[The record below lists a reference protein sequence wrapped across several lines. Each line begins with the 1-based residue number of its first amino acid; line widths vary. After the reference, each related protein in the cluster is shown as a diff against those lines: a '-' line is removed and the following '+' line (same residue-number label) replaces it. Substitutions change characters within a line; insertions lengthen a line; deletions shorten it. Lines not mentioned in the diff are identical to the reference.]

1 MDRKVNV
8 IFGELLLVYYDH
20 GISLKNQNCIP
31 SIENSGD
38 PE

>member
-1 MDRKVNV
+1 MDKKVNA
-8 IFGELLLVYYDH
+8 IFRELLLVRYDH